1 MSLYRRGKIWWVRFS
16 TPNGQRIFR
25 SAQTADRR
33 QATEYEATLKA
44 ETWRIQKLGERP
56 RRRWEDAV
64 VRWVKEQRGNKAS
77 LDNDLYHLRWLDRY
91 WRGSYL
97 DDIGRDQIDR
107 VVQARQAEQVA
118 NATVNRMLEVV
129 RAILRRAEREWGWL
143 DRVPAIRL
151 LQTPKRRVRWL
162 TFGEAGRLLAELPEH
177 LRSMAAFTLA
187 TGLRERNVTRLE
199 WSQVDLQRRLCWIH
213 PDQAKAKKAIAVPLN
228 GDAVAILRQQEGKNE
243 RYVFIYLGKP
253 VTRANNH
260 ACRKALGKAGIEDFR
275 WHDLRHTW
283 ASWHVQAGTPPHALQ
298 ELGGWSS
305 YEMVRRYAHLGAE
318 HLAGYAANISGPRLV
333 VGSETNLIQSR
344 KTEN

>member
-1 MSLYRRGKIWWVRFS
+1 M
-16 TPNGQRIFR
+16 
-25 SAQTADRR
+25 
-33 QATEYEATLKA
+33 
-44 ETWRIQKLGERP
+44 
-56 RRRWEDAV
+56 
-64 VRWVKEQRGNKAS
+64 
-77 LDNDLYHLRWLDRY
+77 
-91 WRGSYL
+91 
-97 DDIGRDQIDR
+97 
-107 VVQARQAEQVA
+107 VQARQAEQVA

-243 RYVFIYLGKP
+243 RYVFTYLGKP

-260 ACRKALGKAGIEDFR
+260 AWRKALGKAGIEDFR

-298 ELGGWSS
+298 ELGAGPAMRWSAVTPTS
-305 YEMVRRYAHLGAE
+305 VPSIWRDMRPTFQVPGSS
-318 HLAGYAANISGPRLV
+318 LALRQI
-333 VGSETNLIQSR
+333 
-344 KTEN
+344 